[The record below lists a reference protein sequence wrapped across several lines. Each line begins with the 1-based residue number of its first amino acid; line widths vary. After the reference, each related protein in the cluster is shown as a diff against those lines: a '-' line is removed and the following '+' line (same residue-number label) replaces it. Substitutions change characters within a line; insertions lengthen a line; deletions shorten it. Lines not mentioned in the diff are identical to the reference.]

1 MNPALINVC
10 LLLAVGLV
18 RGDDIQTLS
27 SASSDFSQ
35 RLYQKV
41 ALDKPNVVYSAYSI
55 HSALSMT
62 SLGAREETAT
72 EFSKVLGLTA
82 LTGNRAHLAYRDLI
96 TQLNSVTDVKL
107 NTANALF
114 VNPNIPIEQ
123 QFVSDA
129 KSYYLAKSSNFD
141 LAAVGGPEK
150 EINDYVENKTHGIIK
165 NLLPKGSV
173 DASTVTVL
181 VNTIFFNGTWQIQF
195 KARNTQTKDFQKL
208 GGTKSEVS
216 MMYDERYVNIKR
228 NVLGVDV
235 AELPFKGNRFSLYI
249 ALPNKVDGITDL
261 ESTLLAPGNV
271 DQLFQGLTPRHVR
284 LSIPKFKIESSIGL
298 KTPLQQLGLL
308 KPFNPSTANFQG
320 ISSAAKVAISDV
332 LHKAVIDVTE
342 TGTVAAAATAVIV
355 GLTAV
360 LEPPVYEIFN
370 ADHPF
375 LFFLRD
381 KQTNQTLFQGK
392 FSG

>member
-10 LLLAVGLV
+10 LLLVVGLV

-41 ALDKPNVVYSAYSI
+41 ALDKPNVVYSPYSI

-72 EFSKVLGLTA
+72 EFAKVLGVTA

-96 TQLNSVTDVKL
+96 TQLNNVTTVKL

-129 KSYYLAKSSNFD
+129 RSYYLAKSSNFD

-150 EINDYVENKTHGIIK
+150 EINDYVEDKTHGIIK
-165 NLLPKGSV
+165 DLLPKGSV

-181 VNTIFFNGTWQIQF
+181 INTIFFNGTWQIQF
-195 KARNTQTKDFQKL
+195 QAGDTQIKDFQKL
-208 GGTKSEVS
+208 GGTKSKVS

-249 ALPNKVDGITDL
+249 ALPNTVDGITDL
-261 ESTLLAPGNV
+261 ESTLLVPGNV
-271 DQLFQGLTPRHVR
+271 DKLFQGLTPHHVR

-298 KTPLQQLGLL
+298 KTPLQQLGLQ
-308 KPFNPSTANFQG
+308 KPFDPSTANFQG
-320 ISSAAKVAISDV
+320 ISSAAKVVISDV
-332 LHKAVIDVTE
+332 LHKAVIDVKE
-342 TGTVAAAATAVIV
+342 TGTVAAAATAVIGV
-355 GLTAV
+355 KITAV
-360 LEPPVYEIFN
+360 LEPPAETFN
-370 ADHPF
+370 ADHSF
-375 LFFLRD
+375 VFFLRD
-381 KQTNQTLFQGK
+381 KQTNHTLFQGK

>member
-41 ALDKPNVVYSAYSI
+41 ALDNVNVVYSPYSI

-62 SLGAREETAT
+62 SLGARGETAT
-72 EFSKVLGLTA
+72 ELSTVLGLVA

-129 KSYYLAKSSNFD
+129 RSYHLAKSSNFD

-173 DASTVTVL
+173 NTDTVTVL

-195 KARNTQTKDFQKL
+195 PAWGTKTKDFQKL
-208 GGTKSEVS
+208 GGTKSKVS
-216 MMYDERYVNIKR
+216 MMFDERRVNIKR

-249 ALPNKVDGITDL
+249 ALPNTVDGITAF
-261 ESTLLAPGNV
+261 ESSLLVPRNV
-271 DQLFQGLTPRHVR
+271 DQLFQGLTPRRVR
-284 LSIPKFKIESSIGL
+284 LSIPKFKIESSFKLIP
-298 KTPLQQLGLL
+298 PLQQLGLR
-308 KPFNPSTANFQG
+308 KPFDMTTANFQG
-320 ISSAAKVAISDV
+320 ISSGRPLVISDA

-342 TGTVAAAATAVIV
+342 TGTVAAAATAVSIELVSMNV
-355 GLTAV
+355 G
-360 LEPPVYEIFN
+360 PVETFN

-375 LFFLRD
+375 VFFLRD
-381 KQTNQTLFQGK
+381 KQTNNILFQGK